1 MNASTS
7 ATRELQRYRAS
18 RRGAVFGGILI
29 VGAVLSACTADE
41 SLEVAV
47 PTPTPP
53 AEQPTVA
60 PVPAASGELF
70 VVGPFDGPQTK
81 PAAGG
86 TTHRYANP
94 HRDAVG
100 IDSNTTSDYRW
111 IEYTVPEG
119 WEQDDIYI
127 GKNLGE
133 PNEVAVSFWT
143 TAGVYPDPCR
153 RSAELS
159 PLDLT
164 GHGHPDMDTI
174 SLASYPELGL
184 SAQHG
189 REASEPRSVVIED
202 PTDER
207 GTLAL
212 RIELTIPA
220 DLDVASCDDGVY
232 RAWPGFD
239 VGHQS
244 NDNHVAGQTDIIYQ
258 VDVDLTP
265 LIIDA
270 SFRADSSPEDIEE
283 LYSVIGSIV
292 MDRW

>member
-1 MNASTS
+1 MNPSTS
-7 ATRELQRYRAS
+7 ATHEFESHRAS
-18 RRGAVFGGILI
+18 CRGAMLGAILT
-29 VGAVLSACTADE
+29 VGAVLSACTAAG
-41 SLEVAV
+41 SPEVAV
-47 PTPTPP
+47 PTATPP

-60 PVPAASGELF
+60 PVPAGSKDLF
-70 VVGPFDGPQTK
+70 VVGPFDGPQPK
-81 PAAGG
+81 PATGG
-86 TTHRYANP
+86 TRHRYVNP
-94 HRDAVG
+94 HRAAAG
-100 IDSNTTSDYRW
+100 IDTNTTSAYRW
-111 IEYTVPEG
+111 IEYTVPDG
-119 WEQDDIYI
+119 WEVDDIYI

-164 GHGHPDMDTI
+164 GHGHPHLDTI

-184 SAQHG
+184 SAQRG

-202 PTDER
+202 PTEKR

-212 RIELTIPA
+212 RIELTIPP

-239 VGHQS
+239 VGGQS

-270 SFRADSSPEDIEE
+270 SFRPDSSPEDIEE